1 MNDLINQSNFIEEV
15 PNLPIEEPEEEL
27 YAICPKCFFIPQLKI
42 LPSQPDKIKITC
54 QNCKFDDEVPLKY
67 YIEQL
72 KIDQSKEHMCE
83 SFEEHANN
91 KAKIFCIQCNSW
103 LCEECE
109 KYHMKF
115 SKEHQI
121 VKGKVC
127 INAKCTKHK
136 EKDLESYCIK
146 CKTEICFDCFP
157 EHQRHQTVKLTNDDI
172 SEETITAIKEKLLK
186 AEKILYEVN
195 TKRKNC
201 VVNMLKDLIQKIEKA
216 YDSNLTKN
224 KNLITFIKMMISNY
238 KVGYLKYNTHINLLN
253 NIDINFKSV
262 DLSNKT
268 LQKAIEVLIE
278 YFKSQFVLSKQEVD
292 LKQMEN
298 VQDYTFHKQK
308 VNCLLLLRD
317 GRIASA
323 GSDQKIQIFDV
334 QNKDPPLFLNAHSS
348 SINSICQLSSGKIV
362 SCSNDRT
369 VKVLALTN
377 QTLEIEKTITEHKSE
392 VNKVIS
398 LSNERFASCSND
410 NTINIYNNSPP
421 YALITSIQ
429 CDKGKVNTILQLKN
443 KEILVSAIG
452 DKTLIFWSLISYTCE
467 SALFGVECVHN
478 NSIVQVDENRIA
490 LGHYKGIMIINTDS
504 YSIVTTI
511 KIDKFYKLE
520 DLTWGGVSSMLILRD
535 GNILVGC
542 PDGGFYC
549 VDIETYESSYK
560 SDTNKTNS
568 KLHSNSI
575 ADMINIS
582 DKSFLTCSY
591 DGMIKR
597 WNY

>member
-1 MNDLINQSNFIEEV
+1 MNDIINLIEEV
-15 PNLPIEEPEEEL
+15 PNLPIEEKEEEL

-42 LPSQPDKIKITC
+42 LPSQPDRLKITC
-54 QNCKFDDEVPLKY
+54 QNCKYDDEVPLKN

-91 KAKIFCIQCNSW
+91 KAKIFCVQCNSW

-109 KYHMKF
+109 KYHGKF

-127 INAKCTKHK
+127 INSKCNKHK
-136 EKDLESYCIK
+136 DKVLESYCIK
-146 CKTEICFDCFP
+146 CKNKICFDCFP
-157 EHQRHQTVKLTNDDI
+157 EHQRHQTVKLSNKDI
-172 SEETITAIKEKLLK
+172 SEDTINAIKETIVK
-186 AEKILYEVN
+186 AEKNLYVIN
-195 TKRKNC
+195 TQKKNSI
-201 VVNMLKDLIQKIEKA
+201 VAMLNNLIQKIEKA

-224 KNLITFIKMMISNY
+224 KNLITFMISNY
-238 KVGYLKYNTHINLLN
+238 KIGYLKYNTHSNLLN
-253 NIDINFKSV
+253 NIDINFKPV
-262 DLSNKT
+262 DISNKT
-268 LQKAIEVLIE
+268 LEKAIEVLLE
-278 YFKSQFVLSKQEVD
+278 YFKTQFVISKQEVS

-323 GSDQKIQIFDV
+323 GNDQKIQIFDV
-334 QNKDPPLFLNAHSS
+334 QNQDPPLVLNAHTS
-348 SINSICQLSSGKIV
+348 SINSLCQLPSGKLV

-369 VKVLALTN
+369 VKVLILTN
-377 QTLEIEKTITEHKSE
+377 QTLEIEKTITEHRSE

-398 LSNERFASCSND
+398 LSNKRFASCSND
-410 NTINIYNNSPP
+410 NTIKIYSNSPP
-421 YALITSIQ
+421 YAIINSIQ
-429 CDKGKVNTILQLKN
+429 CDKGKVHTILQLKN

-511 KIDKFYKLE
+511 KIEKFYKVE
-520 DLTWGGVSSMLILRD
+520 DLTWGGVSSMIILRD

-549 VDIETYESSYK
+549 VDIETYESTYK

-575 ADMINIS
+575 TDMLNIN
-582 DKSFLTCSY
+582 DRSFLTCSY

>member
-1 MNDLINQSNFIEEV
+1 MNDIINLIEEV
-15 PNLPIEEPEEEL
+15 PNLPIEEKEEEL

-42 LPSQPDKIKITC
+42 LPSQPDRLKITC
-54 QNCKFDDEVPLKY
+54 QNCKYDDEVPLKN

-72 KIDQSKEHMCE
+72 KIDQNKEHMCE

-91 KAKIFCIQCNSW
+91 KAKIFCVQCNSW

-109 KYHMKF
+109 KYHGKF

-127 INAKCTKHK
+127 INSKCNKHK
-136 EKDLESYCIK
+136 DKVLESYCIK
-146 CKTEICFDCFP
+146 CKNKICFDCFP
-157 EHQRHQTVKLTNDDI
+157 EHQRHQTVKLSNKDI
-172 SEETITAIKEKLLK
+172 SEDTINAIKETIVK
-186 AEKILYEVN
+186 AEKNLYVIN
-195 TKRKNC
+195 TQKKNSI
-201 VVNMLKDLIQKIEKA
+201 VAMLNNLIQKIEKA

-224 KNLITFIKMMISNY
+224 KNLITFMISNY
-238 KVGYLKYNTHINLLN
+238 KIGYLKYNTHSNLLN
-253 NIDINFKSV
+253 NIDINFKPV
-262 DLSNKT
+262 DISNKT
-268 LQKAIEVLIE
+268 LEKAIEVLLE
-278 YFKSQFVLSKQEVD
+278 YFKTQFVISKQEVS

-323 GSDQKIQIFDV
+323 GNDQKIQIFDV
-334 QNKDPPLFLNAHSS
+334 QNQDPPLVLNAHTS
-348 SINSICQLSSGKIV
+348 SINSLCQLPSGKLV

-369 VKVLALTN
+369 VKVLILTN
-377 QTLEIEKTITEHKSE
+377 QTLEIEKTITEHRSE

-398 LSNERFASCSND
+398 LSNKRFASCSND
-410 NTINIYNNSPP
+410 NTIKIYSNSPP
-421 YALITSIQ
+421 YAIINSIQ
-429 CDKGKVNTILQLKN
+429 CDKGKVHTILQLKN

-490 LGHYKGIMIINTDS
+490 LGHYKGIMIHNTDS

-511 KIDKFYKLE
+511 KIEKFYKVE
-520 DLTWGGVSSMLILRD
+520 DLTWGGVSSMIILRD

-549 VDIETYESSYK
+549 VDIETYESTYK

-575 ADMINIS
+575 TDMLNIN
-582 DKSFLTCSY
+582 DRSFLTCSY